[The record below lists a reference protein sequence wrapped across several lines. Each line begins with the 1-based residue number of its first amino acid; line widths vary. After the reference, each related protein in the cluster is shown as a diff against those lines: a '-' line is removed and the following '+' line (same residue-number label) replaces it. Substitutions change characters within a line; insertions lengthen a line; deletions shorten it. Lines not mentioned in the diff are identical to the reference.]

1 LQPRDYLQRK
11 KNGEKWGEMDMGR
24 NMGEKDRWGRWGE
37 VSTFDLKQL
46 FYHSIGAGAFSHFD
60 SGILENPDLE
70 NSREFHS

>member
-1 LQPRDYLQRK
+1 MEMG
-11 KNGEKWGEMDMGR
+11 KNMGR
-24 NMGEKDRWGRWGE
+24 NMGEKDRWGE

-70 NSREFHS
+70 NSGEFHS